1 MPARSNGRWPAVEG
15 SNPKAAD
22 VSTPES
28 RREQDPCGPVLPSPD
43 PAAAQPGPRPDPAQA
58 NTPGAGS
65 DARYEHLRHAALHG
79 RAEAFPLGLAVL
91 TRQGLTAWTRTLAEL
106 TPTPTAPTPTAT
118 DTPALLPATLTR
130 ELVNILAALT
140 LVSS

>member
-1 MPARSNGRWPAVEG
+1 M
-15 SNPKAAD
+15 SNPA
-22 VSTPES
+22 SGE
-28 RREQDPCGPVLPSPD
+28 EQDPCG
-43 PAAAQPGPRPDPAQA
+43 AHA
-58 NTPGAGS
+58 PGAGP

-106 TPTPTAPTPTAT
+106 TPTPTAPTPAAT
-118 DTPALLPATLTR
+118 DTPTLLPAALTR

-140 LVSS
+140 LVST